1 MYFRCRKPPVKFCI
15 MISIALALIVLFEIN
30 THAEAVNA
38 KKILIL
44 NSYHKGLSWTDG
56 QTDGIIAEINSYK
69 QDILIN
75 VEYMDWKGYPAEK
88 NLIQLKSYFKYKY
101 SGTKVDIIIT
111 TDDAALDFAL
121 KNRNELFSDAPVVFC
136 GVNENGAEILTKG
149 VNNVTGVIE
158 EVDAEGT
165 IKSALKLK
173 PDLKNVYIIYDNS
186 ESGVST
192 GDIARYASE
201 KVIEGVEVI
210 PLNKA
215 SSCDILDKVSQLAED
230 SIILMTTYYSDPEG
244 NIVGFE
250 KFCEK
255 VSQNSNVPVF
265 HLYDFGLGHGA
276 IGGSVL
282 NSRIQG
288 QYAGQQAKRILNG
301 EKVSDIPLNIS
312 ETTQYM
318 FDYTQLKRFNMN
330 INKLPSG
337 SVIINKPFSFIE
349 TYKNLVISV
358 AITIGM
364 LIAFIGILLY
374 YLRKISIIRQQL
386 LDSNTRLSRSY
397 EDLTAS
403 DEELKQQFDELE
415 TVQKSLIDSDKR
427 YAILFEKMLNGF
439 AVLEPVYDRNNK
451 ITDVRFVSANPG
463 FEKHTNIKVLNISGK
478 IWSEVFGYPNRNL
491 NQYQRVMQ
499 TGEARRFETYYP
511 ESNIYYL
518 INAFKIDD
526 NQFGLVFDNFTNY
539 KLAIKEVRKLNEG
552 LEQRVAD
559 RTLELQSAVSH
570 LEAFTYTVSHDLKSP
585 LRAVDGY
592 SRIFL
597 EDYGRQLDKDG
608 VQMLN
613 SIRKICK
620 EMMEMINLL
629 LQYSATSRSSLEREE
644 INTED
649 MFLSAFNEIKAIY
662 PQRNM
667 ELIIETGIPNVKVD
681 KILFRQVVSN
691 VLSNAAKFTKDRE
704 FTYIK
709 VGSTL
714 TEKEYVFYVRDN
726 GVGFDMNFSGKLF
739 GIFQRLH
746 TSDEFE
752 GNGIGLVTVKKIIE
766 KHGGKTWIE
775 GEAGAGAAIYF
786 TLPFND

>member
-1 MYFRCRKPPVKFCI
+1 MYFKCRKPPVKFCI
-15 MISIALALIVLFEIN
+15 LIPIALALIALFEIN
-30 THAEAVNA
+30 THAEDVNA

-56 QTDGIIAEINSYK
+56 ETDGIIAELDSYK
-69 QDILIN
+69 PDILIN
-75 VEYMDWKGYPAEK
+75 VEYMDWKGYPLEE
-88 NLIQLKSYFKYKY
+88 NLIQLRSYLKYKY
-101 SGTKVDIIIT
+101 CDVQLDLIIT
-111 TDDAALDFAL
+111 TDDAALNFAL
-121 KNRNELFSDAPVVFC
+121 KNRSELFSNAPVVFC
-136 GVNENGAEILTKG
+136 GVNEKGAEKLTKG

-165 IKSALKLK
+165 IKTALKFK

-192 GDIARYASE
+192 GNISKYAAE
-201 KVIEGVEVI
+201 KVIPGVKVISLNEV
-210 PLNKA
+210 
-215 SSCDILDKVSQLAED
+215 SSSDILVKVSQLEDD
-230 SIILMTTYYSDPEG
+230 SIILMTTYYSDTEG

-255 VSQNSNVPVF
+255 VSQNSKVPVF

-301 EKVSDIPLNIS
+301 EKVSDISINTS

-318 FDYTQLKRFNMN
+318 FDYTQLKRFN
-330 INKLPSG
+330 INLNELPSG

-349 TYKNLVISV
+349 TYRNLVISV
-358 AITIGM
+358 AVTIGL
-364 LIAFIGILLY
+364 LIAFICILLY
-374 YLRKISIIRQQL
+374 YLRKISKIRQQL
-386 LDSNTRLSRSY
+386 LDSNTKLSKLY

-415 TVQKSLIDSDKR
+415 TVQKSLIVSDKR

-439 AVLEPVYDRNNK
+439 AVLEPVNDRHNK

-463 FEKHTNIKVLNISGK
+463 FENHTNKKVLNISGK

-491 NQYQRVMQ
+491 DQYQRVMQ
-499 TGEARRFETYYP
+499 NGEASRFETYYP

-526 NQFGLVFDNFTNY
+526 NQFGIVFDNITNY

-592 SRIFL
+592 SRIVL
-597 EDYGRQLDKDG
+597 EDYGGQLDKDG

-629 LQYSATSRSSLEREE
+629 LQYSATSRSSLQREE
-644 INTED
+644 VNTEN
-649 MFLSAFNEIKAIY
+649 MFSAVFNEIKAIY
-662 PQRNM
+662 PRRIM
-667 ELIIETGIPNVKVD
+667 ELIIETGLPNVKVD
-681 KILFRQVVSN
+681 KILFRQVITN

-704 FTYIK
+704 FTCIK

-714 TEKEYVFYVRDN
+714 TEKEYVFYVKDN
-726 GVGFDMNFSGKLF
+726 GVGFDMNFSSKLF

-752 GNGIGLVTVKKIIE
+752 GNGIGLVTIKKIVE

-775 GEAGAGAAIYF
+775 GESGVGATIYF